1 MNKFIPGQLVISK
14 AGRDKGRMFII
25 QGVVETD
32 FVRLVD
38 GKLRPLEKP
47 KRKKIIHLQATN
59 IHTDILDQPHVNNAN
74 IRKLI
79 QQYQHSEEEARL
91 G

>member
-1 MNKFIPGQLVISK
+1 MTKFIPGRLVISK
-14 AGRDKGRMFII
+14 AGRDKGRWFLILDVPEA
-25 QGVVETD
+25 GY
-32 FVRLVD
+32 VRLVD

-59 IHTDILDQPHVNNAN
+59 HTSDVLTKSDVNNAQ

-79 QQYQHSEEEARL
+79 QSLIPPEEEARL

>member
-14 AGRDKGRMFII
+14 SGRDKGRMFLIMS
-25 QGVVETD
+25 VPDPNYVT
-32 FVRLVD
+32 LVD

-59 IHTDILDQPHVNNAN
+59 YHSDILEQSNLNNAG
-74 IRKLI
+74 IRKMI
-79 QQYQHSEEEARL
+79 QSVQHSEEEARI

>member
-1 MNKFIPGQLVISK
+1 
-14 AGRDKGRMFII
+14 MFLI
-25 QGVVETD
+25 QSTLDSHYVL
-32 FVRLVD
+32 LVD

-59 IHTDILDQPHVNNAN
+59 YHSDILSDPLLNNA
-74 IRKLI
+74 KVKKMI
-79 QQYQHSEEEARL
+79 QRYQLSEEEAEL

>member
-25 QGVVETD
+25 HSVPEPD
-32 FVRLVD
+32 YVRLVD

-59 IHTDILDQPHVNNAN
+59 YHIDVLEQPNVNNAN

-79 QQYQHSEEEARL
+79 QQHQHSEEEARI